1 MQRCQQNISGFSSVV
16 LVFSSMSCIAWLVW
30 SALITLSSLA
40 WSEAELV
47 LAWKIVVLIVFSD
60 HDIYGHMDT
69 QLFTFTAQVTCHTTV
84 SGHGKIEWWS
94 IQTLMRCLNTFL
106 VLQALLRLLVILFSV
121 CNVLPFCRMIIESV
135 RNSVYD
141 LSELLINNDCLAL
154 LLTASNML
162 SFLKEAGGRSWVRYL
177 NS

>member
-69 QLFTFTAQVTCHTTV
+69 QLFTFTAQVTRHTTV

-135 RNSVYD
+135 RNPVYD
-141 LSELLINNDCLAL
+141 LSKLLINNDCLAL
-154 LLTASNML
+154 LLTASCCP
-162 SFLKEAGGRSWVRYL
+162 SLKLQGADLEWDTWTVS
-177 NS
+177 